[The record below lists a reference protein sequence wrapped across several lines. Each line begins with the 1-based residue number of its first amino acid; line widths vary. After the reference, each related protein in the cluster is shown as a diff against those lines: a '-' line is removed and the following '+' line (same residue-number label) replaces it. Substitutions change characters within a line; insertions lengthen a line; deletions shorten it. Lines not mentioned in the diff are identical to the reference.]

1 MMDKEQKKEVVK
13 VCGVF
18 AAFLLVAI
26 IGQFSVG
33 CSPRVLPSTEV
44 RDSVRVEIRERVV
57 HDTAVVEIP
66 LVQVVNVTRDSS
78 SHLENAYAS
87 SDASVTDGLLKHSL
101 QSKPQKVYVPVT
113 VEVHDT
119 TVVTKQAERVIKEVQ
134 VERELTAWQR
144 LSMSLGRSFLG
155 LLLLGAA
162 FWAVKKFVFKK

>member
-1 MMDKEQKKEVVK
+1 MDKEQKKEVTK
-13 VCGVF
+13 VCSVL

-26 IGQFSVG
+26 LGQFCVG

-44 RDSVRVEIRERVV
+44 KDSVRVEIRERVV

-78 SHLENAYAS
+78 SHIENAYAS
-87 SDASVTDGLLKHSL
+87 SDASIVDGLLQHSL
-101 QSKPQKVYVPVT
+101 QSKPQKIYVPVA

-119 TVVTKQAERVIKEVQ
+119 TVVEKQAEVIVREVK
-134 VERELTAWQR
+134 VEKELTVWQR
-144 LSMSLGRSFLG
+144 LSMSLGRSFMG
-155 LLLLGAA
+155 LLLLVAA